1 MTAIFHV
8 RHLFLAVRGIGSDFE
23 SPVFLSD
30 RARRDL
36 MWIESDLPRTRPQP
50 LHPTNFWETVR
61 MECDTSDQNCAG
73 YIVQHPDLDL
83 QLPVPLFRPLHDF
96 EIGLGSTLRELAGY
110 VHSLR
115 AADRIRPLRDEHVLM
130 LVGSL
135 SSVFLLAKGGSQ
147 TLDADGR
154 LALML
159 ATEALFL
166 AAEDI

>member
-1 MTAIFHV
+1 
-8 RHLFLAVRGIGSDFE
+8 
-23 SPVFLSD
+23 
-30 RARRDL
+30 
-36 MWIESDLPRTRPQP
+36 
-50 LHPTNFWETVR
+50 

-115 AADRIRPLRDEHVLM
+115 AADRIRPLQDEHVLM

-166 AAEDI
+166 AAEDIGCRGFLELFSTRRTFSRRGSIVTIFLFPSLL

>member
-1 MTAIFHV
+1 
-8 RHLFLAVRGIGSDFE
+8 
-23 SPVFLSD
+23 
-30 RARRDL
+30 
-36 MWIESDLPRTRPQP
+36 
-50 LHPTNFWETVR
+50 

-73 YIVQHPDLDL
+73 YIVQHPDLDG
-83 QLPVPLFRPLHDF
+83 QMPVPLFRPLHDF

-130 LVGSL
+130 LVDSL

-159 ATEALFL
+159 AMAALFL